1 MAYQNVLVAIDI
13 AAESKH
19 IVEKA
24 NAVADGKV
32 SLVHVLEPAYFYYG
46 LEPGIGAIPN
56 NLEQE
61 LLANA
66 GAALK
71 ALAEESG
78 VSEENTYLDRGHAP
92 TQVLRLAEDN
102 GVDLI
107 VVGSHG
113 RHGLQLLLG
122 STANAILHGAKC
134 DVLAVRVKE

>member
-1 MAYQNVLVAIDI
+1 MPYQNVLAAIDI

-24 NAVADGKV
+24 KALAAGKL

-46 LEPGIGAIPN
+46 LEPGIGALPN

-66 GAALK
+66 GGALK
-71 ALAEESG
+71 DLAGEFDVTEED
-78 VSEENTYLDRGHAP
+78 TYLDRGHAP
-92 TQVLRLAEDN
+92 TQVLRLAEDMK
-102 GVDLI
+102 VDLI